1 MCYNLVFSIVSGNT
15 KKQSQKVSFSKIIFT
30 NFFAYFSLALYRM
43 HMHAASKLNT
53 SKRHS
58 YGKCFSYHLGYF
70 QILGLH
76 DWTMMRNGVA
86 PFNGALYS
94 TVTTSLFTVYF
105 RDETTSIL
113 WAFIAGGGFI
123 RLSEI
128 TTAFLSNMHN
138 T

>member
-1 MCYNLVFSIVSGNT
+1 
-15 KKQSQKVSFSKIIFT
+15 
-30 NFFAYFSLALYRM
+30 
-43 HMHAASKLNT
+43 
-53 SKRHS
+53 
-58 YGKCFSYHLGYF
+58 
-70 QILGLH
+70 
-76 DWTMMRNGVA
+76 MRNGVA

-113 WAFIAGGGFI
+113 WAFVAGGGFI

-138 T
+138 TYLVLARVSVCRLKQHFPPDNFVDKMRLKKKQ

>member
-1 MCYNLVFSIVSGNT
+1 MLLPCIVSTADAG
-15 KKQSQKVSFSKIIFT
+15 SKT
-30 NFFAYFSLALYRM
+30 EYLAHKEAPNGCFSL
-43 HMHAASKLNT
+43 T
-53 SKRHS
+53 I
-58 YGKCFSYHLGYF
+58 LGYF

-113 WAFIAGGGFI
+113 WAFVAGGGFI

-138 T
+138 TYLVLQEYPFVD